1 MLQQPERRERMQSQY
16 STTSFWVIIGVG
28 AILLLVVI
36 FTGNVLVIG
45 GRLGQIHQAI
55 ELSFYGL
62 VFMFGYLLLVR
73 PLIPIFYTPVF
84 PVSQFLDGEQP
95 VDPKTCRTVAR
106 VILRRGG
113 LSSGE
118 TKSLAMALRRSDDLT
133 PLLRKIFQSK
143 LKVVD
148 DLTKEHAELAF
159 LSTAISQNG
168 SLDAV
173 MLIHTNFKLLN
184 EIVSTLCYRP
194 SLPQLIKMYAQ
205 VFVASLVA
213 ERFEDVELS
222 DSFSQIAASIGGG
235 AAAWIPGT
243 QVLVTSVLQGMGS
256 AFLTLRTGTLAK
268 NYILEGGEH
277 FAPRKSRKSANREAA
292 KMLLPVMA
300 TAVMK
305 FPASVR
311 GLLKPLSWIFKQ
323 PVPQA

>member
-1 MLQQPERRERMQSQY
+1 
-16 STTSFWVIIGVG
+16 
-28 AILLLVVI
+28 
-36 FTGNVLVIG
+36 
-45 GRLGQIHQAI
+45 
-55 ELSFYGL
+55 
-62 VFMFGYLLLVR
+62 
-73 PLIPIFYTPVF
+73 
-84 PVSQFLDGEQP
+84 
-95 VDPKTCRTVAR
+95 
-106 VILRRGG
+106 
-113 LSSGE
+113 
-118 TKSLAMALRRSDDLT
+118 MALRRSDDLT

-194 SLPQLIKMYAQ
+194 SLTQLIKMYAQ

-256 AFLTLRTGTLAK
+256 AFPNSQNWNLSKELH
-268 NYILEGGEH
+268 IGG
-277 FAPRKSRKSANREAA
+277 
-292 KMLLPVMA
+292 
-300 TAVMK
+300 
-305 FPASVR
+305 
-311 GLLKPLSWIFKQ
+311 W
-323 PVPQA
+323 